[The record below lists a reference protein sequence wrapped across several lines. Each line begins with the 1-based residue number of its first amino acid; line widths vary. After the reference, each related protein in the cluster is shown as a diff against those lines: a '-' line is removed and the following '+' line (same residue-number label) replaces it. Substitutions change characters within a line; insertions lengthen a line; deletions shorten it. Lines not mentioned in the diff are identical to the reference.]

1 MDSLS
6 EDLASLKRETV
17 VISVNNVVKEEYID
31 DYNVEEEINALE
43 NTQVK
48 KITIK
53 HPILKSD

>member
-48 KITIK
+48 K
-53 HPILKSD
+53 